1 MLIQHQ
7 LMGIRSDLGFLNFD
21 YISLGVNEI
30 VYIYN
35 YTLMSKLLASS
46 AFLFLFISHL
56 LPQSKR
62 RETLTLP
69 LVRIE
74 YCYLDCWPFFWVFF
88 FLYIRD
94 CLSFASKLISLIN
107 LKRVRWDMIFMFFN
121 FLCYN
126 LNFKN
131 RFPQLEKFYF

>member
-1 MLIQHQ
+1 
-7 LMGIRSDLGFLNFD
+7 MGIRSDLGFLNFD

-74 YCYLDCWPFFWVFF
+74 YC
-88 FLYIRD
+88 FLD

-107 LKRVRWDMIFMFFN
+107 LKRVRWDVIFIMFFN

-126 LNFKN
+126 LNFKKQASTA
-131 RFPQLEKFYF
+131 RKFYF